1 MKETD
6 RKIDGVTSRRT
17 FLKTLAAT
25 GGGIAA
31 LVASGQA
38 AADVEVPTPDATK
51 ERLGYRV
58 TQHIQ
63 DYYARAD
70 F

>member
-38 AADVEVPTPDATK
+38 AADVEVPTPDAAK
-51 ERLGYRV
+51 EESSMHSSRRSSAFSTG
-58 TQHIQ
+58 
-63 DYYARAD
+63 
-70 F
+70 